1 MGHANLECETSET
14 YEETTMQISV
24 TGHHVEVTDALREYI
39 HKKMDRIV
47 RHFDQLMDVHYVI
60 SVEKLRHKAEATL
73 KVRGGDIH
81 ADAEDTNMYAAID
94 ALADKLDR
102 LVKKRKEK
110 NTDHHAEEG
119 RRARH

>member
-1 MGHANLECETSET
+1 MN
-14 YEETTMQISV
+14 ISV
-24 TGHHVEVTDALREYI
+24 SGQHVEVTDPLRAYI

-47 RHFDQLMDVHYVI
+47 RHFDQLLDVHYVL

-73 KVRGGDIH
+73 KIRGSDLH
-81 ADAEDTNMYAAID
+81 ADAEAEDMYAAID

-110 NTDHHAEEG
+110 ESDHHAVEG
-119 RRARH
+119 RNARH

>member
-1 MGHANLECETSET
+1 
-14 YEETTMQISV
+14 MQISV

-81 ADAEDTNMYAAID
+81 ADAEDANMYAAI
-94 ALADKLDR
+94 APLMTLEQGKPLPEAKGKVLAAAD
-102 LVKKRKEK
+102 VIGWF
-110 NTDHHAEEG
+110 AEEG
-119 RRARH
+119 RRARQ

>member
-1 MGHANLECETSET
+1 
-14 YEETTMQISV
+14 MQIAI
-24 TGHHVEVTDALREYI
+24 TGHHVEVTDSMRDYV

-47 RHFDQLMDVHYVI
+47 RHFDHLIDVHYVLT
-60 SVEKLRHKAEATL
+60 VEKLQHKAEATL
-73 KVRGGDIH
+73 KVRGGDLH
-81 ADAEDTNMYAAID
+81 ADAVAADMYAAID

-110 NTDHHAEEG
+110 DTDHHAEEG

>member
-1 MGHANLECETSET
+1 
-14 YEETTMQISV
+14 MQISI
-24 TGHHVEVTDALREYI
+24 TGHHVEVTDSMRAYV

-47 RHFDQLMDVHYVI
+47 RHFDQLIDVHYVL

-73 KVRGGDIH
+73 RVPGTDIH
-81 ADAEDTNMYAAID
+81 ADAVAEDMYAAID

-110 NTDHHAEEG
+110 ETDHHAEEG

>member
-1 MGHANLECETSET
+1 
-14 YEETTMQISV
+14 MQISV

-81 ADAEDTNMYAAID
+81 AGLHW
-94 ALADKLDR
+94 ALANREAAVDR
-102 LVKKRKEK
+102 IRRGQTFIEQRFSIESISSRWQQLFDTTQPTRSAAELVV
-110 NTDHHAEEG
+110 
-119 RRARH
+119 